1 MTALA
6 APPQLLESKMLVS
19 FLPFDN
25 TARTNMLLK
34 LTNSTTNL
42 ANSNVKPLAKD
53 TTFRPVTTAD
63 YMTFNG
69 ASTVR
74 FDNTQYPNGTG
85 QPSAPNYWH
94 VTVPYSVELEFY
106 ADAIQNGWVATG
118 GEGSAQS
125 WPEWSIVATSNG
137 EIQFQSSSTNN
148 SNDTLARFTTS
159 YAAKQWY
166 RVGFMFYNDAQG
178 NVRVR
183 GYLNG
188 TQVFDIASRIPI
200 TSTLGLAVGSDFA
213 FQDSSS
219 SKARIFKGRIR
230 NVQVARSLF
239 WTV

>member
-1 MTALA
+1 
-6 APPQLLESKMLVS
+6 MLVS

-34 LTNSTTNL
+34 LTNSNTNQVSPG
-42 ANSNVKPLAKD
+42 ATSMSSFNSFKP
-53 TTFRPVTTAD
+53 TTTAD
-63 YMTFNG
+63 YMVFNG
-69 ASTVR
+69 TS
-74 FDNTQYPNGTG
+74 NTIKFATTQVISGTTTN
-85 QPSAPNYWH
+85 NYWH

-106 ADAIQNGWVATG
+106 TDAIQNGWVATG
-118 GEGSAQS
+118 GEGSGQS

-137 EIQFQSSSTNN
+137 EIQFQSSSNN
-148 SNDTLARFTTS
+148 NFNDTLARFTTS
-159 YAAKQWY
+159 YTAKQWY

-188 TQVFDIASRIPI
+188 TQVFDVASRLPI
-200 TSTLGLAVGSDFA
+200 TSTLGLAIGSDWA